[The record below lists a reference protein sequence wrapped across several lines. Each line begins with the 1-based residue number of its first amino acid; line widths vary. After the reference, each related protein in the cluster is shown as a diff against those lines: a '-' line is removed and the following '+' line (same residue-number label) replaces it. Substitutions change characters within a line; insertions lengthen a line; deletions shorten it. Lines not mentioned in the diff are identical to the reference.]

1 MTKRI
6 EGNLSAQ
13 GLKVAIV
20 TTRWNE
26 LVTDRLLHGALDAL
40 RMLGASEDDI
50 TVIQSPGAFELPIVL
65 KELASTGEYDG
76 LVALGAVIRGE
87 TPHFD
92 YVAGEA
98 ASGISRMAYETG
110 IPCGFGLL
118 TVDNSDQAMDR
129 AGLKSGN
136 KGWEAAQTVV
146 ETVTLLQA
154 IRTKAEN

>member
-6 EGNLSAQ
+6 EGNLNAS
-13 GLKVAIV
+13 GMKIGII

-26 LVTDRLLHGALDAL
+26 VVTERLLKGALDCI
-40 RMLGASEDDI
+40 RTLGGEEEEVSVV
-50 TVIQSPGAFELPIVL
+50 TVPGAFEIPVAL
-65 KELASTGEYDG
+65 KQLALSGKFDA

-98 ASGISRMAYETG
+98 ASGIARVSTETG

-118 TVDNSDQAMDR
+118 TVDSSEQALER

-136 KGWEAAQTVV
+136 KGWEAMQTAV
-146 ETVTLLQA
+146 ETASLLKKL
-154 IRTKAEN
+154 REM